1 MSFANIKKARIR
13 KNEENLKNNIHPE
26 TAWIEKILN
35 PVIFFSNI
43 VEFRNS
49 SWWNEVVSKSFKENN
64 ITLCS
69 VNHPKL
75 PEEIIAT
82 SASIYVRLHG
92 NPNIFY
98 SSYSDSFLSNLHEEI
113 TQRNSIN
120 KAFVLFNNTASTAG
134 ILNAQQIKLYI

>member
-1 MSFANIKKARIR
+1 MLFQFPPSFHYSEETLELIIKS
-13 KNEENLKNNIHPE
+13 LHPCF
-26 TAWIEKILN
+26 N
-35 PVIFFSNI
+35 NI

-92 NPNIFY
+92 NPHIFY

-120 KAFVLFNNTASTAG
+120 KAFVLFNNTAST
-134 ILNAQQIKLYI
+134 